1 MPVTI
6 SAPVRAQWLDSI
18 LTKNE
23 DCMPAATE
31 ALRPSGQLV
40 IRTVTM
46 PADTNPNGDIF
57 GGWIMSQMDHAAG
70 TAAMRRAAGRVV
82 TAAVDGMSF
91 ISPIHVGDEVSLY
104 ASVTSVGN
112 TSMKILVEAWRRP
125 RESHESVRVTKAVFT
140 FVAIDANGRPRKV
153 TPEQAAQKLPDGD

>member
-1 MPVTI
+1 MLTI
-6 SAPVRAQWLDSI
+6 EDAAQPTGEL
-18 LTKNE
+18 
-23 DCMPAATE
+23 M
-31 ALRPSGQLV
+31 

-70 TAAMRRAAGRVV
+70 TAAMRRATGRVV
-82 TAAVDGMSF
+82 TAAVDGMAF

-104 ASVTSVGN
+104 ASVLSVGN

-125 RESHESVRVTKAVFT
+125 RDSNTSLRVTKAVFT
-140 FVAIDANGRPRKV
+140 FVAIDEDRRPRKV
-153 TPEQAAQKLPDGD
+153 PPG

>member
-1 MPVTI
+1 MPNQT
-6 SAPVRAQWLDSI
+6 
-18 LTKNE
+18 E
-23 DCMPAATE
+23 PATPTGE
-31 ALRPSGQLV
+31 LV

-70 TAAMRRAAGRVV
+70 TAAMRRAMGRVV

-104 ASVTSVGN
+104 ASVTAVGN
-112 TSMKILVEAWRRP
+112 TSMKIMVEAWRRP
-125 RESHESVRVTKAVFT
+125 RESDATVRVTKALFT
-140 FVAIDANGRPRKV
+140 FVAIDGQGRPRKV
-153 TPEQAAQKLPDGD
+153 APAGVPEDLRDG